1 MGTIQV
7 DEAEHGRLTEAAGR
21 VTALESERD
30 TAQRERDEAREALAV
45 ERRTAAAAR
54 IIDESN
60 TGFTA
65 LERRGLLADLP
76 VTAEGALDVDAF
88 TATVTEA
95 AATVAEANGAGSIRG
110 FGRTGN
116 DTGTVTEADF
126 DAAFSG
132 KTQEV

>member
-21 VTALESERD
+21 VTALESER
-30 TAQRERDEAREALAV
+30 AQAIAERDEAREALAA
-45 ERRTAAAAR
+45 ERRTARANVL
-54 IIDESN
+54 IDTAEA
-60 TGFTA
+60 GFTP
-65 LERRGLLADLP
+65 LERRGLLAELP
-76 VTAEGALDVDAF
+76 LTQEGALDEDAF

-95 AATVAEANGAGSIRG
+95 AAARAEASGAGSIRG

-126 DAAFSG
+126 DAAFNG
-132 KTQEV
+132 TTQEV